1 MVVSM
6 EREIAVELALEPVV
20 VGRALGEL
28 ERAGL
33 LEGPGSSGYSRRE
46 AVGRLT
52 RTAGAALAVP
62 LVYSV
67 AVPAAAAALSCI
79 ANGGTDSS
87 CTAGSGDKASAS
99 ACCSGTCYHGSGSTM
114 TCVVSTCGASGAFCL
129 TNSACCSNNCNT
141 IFHSCRT

>member
-1 MVVSM
+1 MWELCDGGLT

-87 CTAGSGDKASAS
+87 CTAG
-99 ACCSGTCYHGSGSTM
+99 
-114 TCVVSTCGASGAFCL
+114 
-129 TNSACCSNNCNT
+129 
-141 IFHSCRT
+141 